1 MSIVRYLNLSGL
13 LSATE
18 TQQQALQQAV
28 AHYVQQ
34 YQQHLQSVQ
43 ASEPAPAIQWQY
55 QVPELGEGGACSLF
69 GQLADAPYDLTGI
82 LGGKTATNQQLLQQM
97 SCISAFYQSHSKS
110 DWFGI
115 YQRRVN
121 PQGETV
127 LVKLSYFGAPS
138 RAEFPLTAEFAAIS
152 NNSTVGLSGKARIIN
167 DVPAYLQQG
176 GEYYTCDPKV
186 LAEACIPLY
195 DDGGQVVGI
204 IDSEAFQKD
213 LFVADELALLIA
225 TAIVVPALWQ
235 TNPELEKTAA
245 SADFG
250 SSLTQ

>member
-1 MSIVRYLNLSGL
+1 MSIVHYLNLSGL
-13 LSATE
+13 LPTTAAE
-18 TQQQALQQAV
+18 QQALQLAV
-28 AHYVQQ
+28 AHYSQQ
-34 YQQHLQSVQ
+34 LQQALAVSPSSAVI
-43 ASEPAPAIQWQY
+43 SWQY

-69 GQLADAPYDLTGI
+69 GHLADEPYDLTAI
-82 LGGKTATNQQLLQQM
+82 LGGQTASNTQLLQQM
-97 SCISAFYQSHSKS
+97 AAISAFYQAHSQS

-138 RAEFPLTAEFAAIS
+138 RAEFPLTDEFAAIS

-195 DDGGQVVGI
+195 DDTGQVVGI
-204 IDSEAFQKD
+204 IDSEAFQKQ
-213 LFVADELALLIA
+213 LFAGDELALLIA
-225 TAIVVPALWQ
+225 IAIAVPALWA
-235 TNPELEKTAA
+235 TM
-245 SADFG
+245 SAHVDL
-250 SSLTQ
+250 SNVTIA

>member
-13 LSATE
+13 LPATDTE
-18 TQQQALQQAV
+18 QQALQQAV
-28 AHYVQQ
+28 AQFVQK
-34 YQQHLQSVQ
+34 YQLHLQSVQ
-43 ASEPAPAIQWQY
+43 ASQTAPVCQWQY

-69 GQLADAPYDLTGI
+69 GQLADQPYDLTAI
-82 LGGKTATNQQLLQQM
+82 LGGRTAANQQLLEQM
-97 SCISAFYQSHSKS
+97 TTVTAFYQSQSKS

-121 PQGETV
+121 PQGDTV

-152 NNSTVGLSGKARIIN
+152 NNSTVGLSGTARIIN

-195 DDGGQVVGI
+195 DEAGQVVGI
-204 IDSEAFQKD
+204 IDSEAFQKQ
-213 LFVADELALLIA
+213 LFAADELALLIA
-225 TAIVVPALWQ
+225 TAILVPTLWAG
-235 TNPELEKTAA
+235 TD
-245 SADFG
+245 SII
-250 SSLTQ
+250 TQ

>member
-13 LSATE
+13 LPATE
-18 TQQQALQQAV
+18 TQPQALQQAV
-28 AHYVQQ
+28 ADYLQQ
-34 YQQHLQSVQ
+34 YQLLLRQ
-43 ASEPAPAIQWQY
+43 AQAPAIQWQY

-69 GQLADAPYDLTGI
+69 GQLADEPYDLSVI
-82 LGGKTATNQQLLQQM
+82 LGGQTAANQRLLEQM
-97 SCISAFYQSHSKS
+97 TIISGFYQSESNS

-152 NNSTVGLSGKARIIN
+152 NNSTVGLTGKARIIN

-195 DDGGQVVGI
+195 DEAGQVVGI
-204 IDSEAFQKD
+204 IDSEAFQKE

-225 TAIVVPALWQ
+225 TAIVVPTIWTALAA
-235 TNPELEKTAA
+235 TVSSDKTTD
-245 SADFG
+245 SH
-250 SSLTQ
+250 SLVTP

>member
-13 LSATE
+13 LPATE
-18 TQQQALQQAV
+18 TQQQALQHAV
-28 AHYVQQ
+28 ADYLQQ
-34 YQQHLQSVQ
+34 YQLLLQQ
-43 ASEPAPAIQWQY
+43 AQATATAPAIQWQY

-69 GQLADAPYDLTGI
+69 GQLAEQPYDLTAI
-82 LGGKTATNQQLLQQM
+82 LGGQTATNQQLLQQM
-97 SCISAFYQSHSKS
+97 TMISAFYQSQSKS

-152 NNSTVGLSGKARIIN
+152 NNSTVGLTGKARIIN

-195 DDGGQVVGI
+195 DEAGQVVGI
-204 IDSEAFQKD
+204 IDSEAFQKQ
-213 LFVADELALLIA
+213 LFEADELALLIA
-225 TAIVVPALWQ
+225 TAILVPTLWA
-235 TNPELEKTAA
+235 TLFSTGA
-245 SADFG
+245 SVENTDLN
-250 SSLTQ
+250 SIDS